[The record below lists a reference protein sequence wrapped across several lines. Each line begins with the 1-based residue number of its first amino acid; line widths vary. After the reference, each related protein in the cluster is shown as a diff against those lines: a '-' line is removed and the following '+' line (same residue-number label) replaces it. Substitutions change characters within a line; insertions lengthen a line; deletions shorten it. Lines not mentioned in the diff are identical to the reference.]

1 MTAKEEK
8 IEALESLQQD
18 IEEIEGLTEEL
29 AYTWKQIESLLESLE
44 TIPGFAM
51 KVRGFQSDARSAC
64 KDYDWKRL
72 QCSCETFIG
81 EIEEAEKKANSAAF
95 ANGSELYSLI

>member
-8 IEALESLQQD
+8 IEAFGNLRQD
-18 IEEIEGLTEEL
+18 IEEIESLTEEL
-29 AYTWKQIESLLESLE
+29 ACTWRQIEGLLESLE

-64 KDYDWKRL
+64 KDYDWRRL
-72 QCSCETFIG
+72 QCSCKMFIG
-81 EIEEAEKKANSAAF
+81 EIKDKVF
-95 ANGSELYSLI
+95 ELED